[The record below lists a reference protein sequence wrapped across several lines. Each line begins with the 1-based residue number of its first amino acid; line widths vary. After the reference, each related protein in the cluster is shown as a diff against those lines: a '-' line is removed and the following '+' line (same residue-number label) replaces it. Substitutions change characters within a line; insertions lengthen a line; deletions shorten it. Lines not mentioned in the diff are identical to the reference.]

1 MKNVEKP
8 KTFSIYAEYRIGH
21 RGGIFRFC
29 WTEWTG
35 DCRVRRP
42 KEPPVTSDQRPTTRT

>member
-21 RGGIFRFC
+21 RGVYFVSVGPSGLAIAGFA
-29 WTEWTG
+29 
-35 DCRVRRP
+35 VRRNP
-42 KEPPVTSDQRPTTRT
+42 Q